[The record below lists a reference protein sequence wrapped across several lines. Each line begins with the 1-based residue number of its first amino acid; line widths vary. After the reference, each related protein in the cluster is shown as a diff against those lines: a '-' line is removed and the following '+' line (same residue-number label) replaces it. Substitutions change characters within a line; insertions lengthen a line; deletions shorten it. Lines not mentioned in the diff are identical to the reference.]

1 MYRPTVRYPDAFKD
15 YVDNL
20 FRNTKLDRNQIFRL
34 ALFAAA
40 HSEVFHDILRKHSFN
55 DVPLPSPEWEL
66 ADELCWKGN
75 HYSGSAYKKAQP
87 PIKEVIHFKESGG
100 IKITLS

>member
-1 MYRPTVRYPDAFKD
+1 MYRPTVRYPDVFKE
-15 YVDNL
+15 YVDVL
-20 FRNTKLDRNQIFRL
+20 FSRTKLDRNQIFRL

-40 HSEVFHDILRKHSFN
+40 HSDEFQDILKKHCFR
-55 DVPLPSPEWEL
+55 DVPLPSAGWTL
-66 ADELCWKGN
+66 DDECHWKGN

-87 PIKEVIHFKESGG
+87 PMKEVIRFKDNGG